1 MRARIFL
8 ASVAGV
14 AALSA
19 SAARAQSDRYGPD
32 QSADLRVA
40 TLSGGYLAWPGKQ
53 APVSDGGA
61 SSQSEPAE
69 QPAPPP
75 PEAPMPAPPPPPPA
89 ADADAPAVASLPAVL
104 PAPEPDAPAPA
115 PQPVAVA
122 QPAAQP
128 APSAGSAQAAHA
140 SPSAAQ
146 QSAENAGHSRLPPHI
161 YSVAREYGLTP
172 DPIPL
177 PSQFFADQPAPDLAS
192 PPGPLPPRPVPGS
205 QTVTN
210 PSNINTPSNRARAIA
225 QDTPDPDSSD
235 AQQ

>member
-1 MRARIFL
+1 MRARIFFV
-8 ASVAGV
+8 SVAGV
-14 AALSA
+14 AALAA

-61 SSQSEPAE
+61 ASQAEPAE
-69 QPAPPP
+69 PPAPPPP
-75 PEAPMPAPPPPPPA
+75 PEAPMPAPPPPPA
-89 ADADAPAVASLPAVL
+89 ADAGAPAVASLPAVL
-104 PAPEPDAPAPA
+104 PAPEPETPAPT
-115 PQPVAVA
+115 PQPVAE
-122 QPAAQP
+122 PAA
-128 APSAGSAQAAHA
+128 AAQAAASAHA
-140 SPSAAQ
+140 AQASASAAQ

-177 PSQFFADQPAPDLAS
+177 PAQFFPDQPDPDLAA

>member
-75 PEAPMPAPPPPPPA
+75 PEAPMPAPPPPA

-115 PQPVAVA
+115 PQP
-122 QPAAQP
+122 
-128 APSAGSAQAAHA
+128 
-140 SPSAAQ
+140 
-146 QSAENAGHSRLPPHI
+146 
-161 YSVAREYGLTP
+161 
-172 DPIPL
+172 
-177 PSQFFADQPAPDLAS
+177 
-192 PPGPLPPRPVPGS
+192 
-205 QTVTN
+205 
-210 PSNINTPSNRARAIA
+210 
-225 QDTPDPDSSD
+225 
-235 AQQ
+235 